1 MNKDSEKTKLEK
13 IASAHNTHND
23 FDGILAHYTGK
34 LIAPQVKNK
43 RTLECGCS
51 TGVMTPMLLE
61 HTNQLDIVEGSEI
74 YAKITADKFKGK
86 IKMFVS
92 LFENFNPSEKYDA
105 IVFAGV
111 LHHIEDPVEMLK
123 LISNWLKP
131 SGNIYISVPNMTSFH
146 RKLGVAMGLSDS
158 VYSGSERNEFFAQ
171 PGRFDSKKLRNV
183 CELANLNII
192 HEEAFFFKPFPHEIM
207 NQITLSDNILD
218 GLFEMGRKMQNDAC
232 QLYVIAE
239 LKK

>member
-13 IASAHNTHND
+13 IASAHNTHAD

-61 HTNQLDIVEGSEI
+61 YTNQLDVVEGSEI
-74 YAKITADKFKGK
+74 YAKITADKFEGR
-86 IKMFVS
+86 INMFIS
-92 LFENFNPSEKYDA
+92 LFENFTPSEKYDA
-105 IVFAGV
+105 VVFAGV
-111 LHHIEDPVEMLK
+111 LHHIDNPVEMLK
-123 LISNWLKP
+123 HISNWLTP
-131 SGNIYISVPNMTSFH
+131 NGYIYISVPNMTSFH
-146 RKLGVAMGLSDS
+146 RKLGVAIGVSDS

-171 PGRFDSKKLRNV
+171 PGRFDISKLHSV
-183 CELANLNII
+183 CEQANLNII
-192 HEEAFFFKPFPHEIM
+192 HQEAFFFKPFPHEIM
-207 NQITLSDNILD
+207 NEISLSEEILD
-218 GLFEMGRKMQNDAC
+218 GLFEMGRKMPDDAC

-239 LKK
+239 IKK